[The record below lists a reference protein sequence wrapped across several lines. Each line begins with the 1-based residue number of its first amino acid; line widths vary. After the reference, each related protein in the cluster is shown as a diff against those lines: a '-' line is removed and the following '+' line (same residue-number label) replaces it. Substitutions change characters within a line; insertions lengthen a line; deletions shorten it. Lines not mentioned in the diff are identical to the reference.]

1 MRRTY
6 FLRKYGMP
14 IEALEALLQRQ
25 NERCAICHKRWTEC
39 ALAKR
44 VRHEARFLQ
53 YLYVDH
59 DHATGDVRGLLCN
72 GCNTA
77 IGMFEEDPMR
87 FRAAATYLASRG

>member
-14 IEALEALLQRQ
+14 MEALEDLLQLQ
-25 NERCAICHKRWTEC
+25 NERCAICRKRWTEC

-44 VRHEARFLQ
+44 VHHEAQFLQ

-59 DHATGDVRGLLCN
+59 DHAKGSVRGLLCN
-72 GCNTA
+72 SCNTA
-77 IGMFEEDPMR
+77 IGMFEEDAMR
-87 FRAAATYLASRG
+87 FQAAAAYLASHG